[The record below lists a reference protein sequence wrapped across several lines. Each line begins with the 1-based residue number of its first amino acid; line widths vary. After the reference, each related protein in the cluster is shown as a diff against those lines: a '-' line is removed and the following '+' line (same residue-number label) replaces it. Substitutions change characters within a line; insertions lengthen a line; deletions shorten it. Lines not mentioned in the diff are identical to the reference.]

1 MLLLRTGDKGHMG
14 VVQIQLPDEL
24 KSIID
29 RHVAEGRAASE
40 AAYVAEA
47 LRLYAELLD
56 SDDEIAEIIERA
68 DADIAA
74 ERYVTVRTQ
83 VDSEALHE
91 AAMDR
96 LRAQLAID
104 ASS

>member
-1 MLLLRTGDKGHMG
+1 MG
-14 VVQIQLPDEL
+14 IVRVQLPDEL

-40 AAYVAEA
+40 AAYVTEA
-47 LRLYAELLD
+47 LRLYAELLN
-56 SDDEIAEIIERA
+56 SDDEIVEIVERA

-74 ERYVTVRTQ
+74 GRYVTVRTQ
-83 VDSEALHE
+83 ADSEALHE

-96 LRAQLAID
+96 LRMKMATD
-104 ASS
+104 ASR

>member
-1 MLLLRTGDKGHMG
+1 MG
-14 VVQIQLPDEL
+14 VVRVQLPDEL

-29 RHVAEGRAASE
+29 RQVAEGRAVSE
-40 AAYVAEA
+40 AAYVTEA

-56 SDDEIAEIIERA
+56 SDDEIAEIVERA
-68 DADIAA
+68 DGDIAA
-74 ERYVTVRTQ
+74 GRYVMVRTQ
-83 VDSEALHE
+83 ADSEALHE

>member
-1 MLLLRTGDKGHMG
+1 MG
-14 VVQIQLPDEL
+14 VVRVQLSDEL
-24 KSIID
+24 ESVID
-29 RHVAEGRAASE
+29 RHVAEGRAASG
-40 AAYVAEA
+40 AAYVTEA

-56 SDDEIAEIIERA
+56 SDDEIVERS

-74 ERYVTVRTQ
+74 GRFVAVRIQ
-83 VDSEALHE
+83 AGSEALHE

>member
-1 MLLLRTGDKGHMG
+1 MG
-14 VVQIQLPDEL
+14 VVQVQLPDEL

-29 RHVAEGRAASE
+29 RHVAEGRATSE

-56 SDDEIAEIIERA
+56 SDDEIAEIVERA

-74 ERYVTVRTQ
+74 GRYVTVTTQ
-83 VDSEALHE
+83 ADSDTLHE
-91 AAMDR
+91 AAMAR

>member
-1 MLLLRTGDKGHMG
+1 MG
-14 VVQIQLPDEL
+14 VVQVQLPDEL

-29 RHVAEGRAASE
+29 RQVAEGRAASE
-40 AAYVAEA
+40 ADYVTEA
-47 LRLYAELLD
+47 LRLYADLLD
-56 SDDEIAEIIERA
+56 SDDEIAEIVERA

-74 ERYVTVRTQ
+74 GRYVTVRTPA
-83 VDSEALHE
+83 DNEALHE

-96 LRAQLAID
+96 LRARLATD

>member
-1 MLLLRTGDKGHMG
+1 MG
-14 VVQIQLPDEL
+14 VVQVQLPDDL

-40 AAYVAEA
+40 AAYVTEA

-56 SDDEIAEIIERA
+56 ADGEIAEIVQRA

-74 ERYVTVRTQ
+74 GHYVTVRTQ
-83 VDSEALHE
+83 ADSDALHG

-104 ASS
+104 ASR

>member
-1 MLLLRTGDKGHMG
+1 MG
-14 VVQIQLPDEL
+14 VVQVQLPDEL

-40 AAYVAEA
+40 AAYVTEA
-47 LRLYAELLD
+47 LRLYAEFLD
-56 SDDEIAEIIERA
+56 SNDEIAEIVERA

-74 ERYVTVRTQ
+74 GRYVTVKTQ
-83 VDSEALHE
+83 ADSDALHE